1 MVLRTFVLLV
11 ALAVPLGAHETGFPE
26 ETLKGIFPEATG
38 FAARKKT
45 FTAEQIKR
53 IEQASGSKLQK
64 NDNPLTFYVAL
75 GKTQDGSGTL
85 GTVVLVDTPGPK
97 GVLDLAVGFKRDGTV
112 HRVLVVENKDD
123 PGLSADS
130 FLNQFKGKSAQSSFA
145 VGKEIRFGGD
155 AKSAEALSGAV
166 RRAMHLLAAA
176 QGK

>member
-1 MVLRTFVLLV
+1 MIIRTCVLLFT
-11 ALAVPLGAHETGFPE
+11 LAVPLGAHETGFPE
-26 ETLKGIFPEATG
+26 KTLKGAFPEATG

-75 GKTQDGSGTL
+75 GKTTDGSGVL
-85 GTVVLVDTPGPK
+85 GTVVVVDARGPK
-97 GVLDLAVGFKRDGTV
+97 GILDLVVGFKRDGTV
-112 HRVLVVENKDD
+112 HRVLVVGNKDD
-123 PGLSADS
+123 PALSADP

-145 VGKEIRFGGD
+145 VGKDIRFGGD
-155 AKSAEALSGAV
+155 ARSAEAVSGAV
-166 RRAMHLLAAA
+166 RRAMQLLAAA